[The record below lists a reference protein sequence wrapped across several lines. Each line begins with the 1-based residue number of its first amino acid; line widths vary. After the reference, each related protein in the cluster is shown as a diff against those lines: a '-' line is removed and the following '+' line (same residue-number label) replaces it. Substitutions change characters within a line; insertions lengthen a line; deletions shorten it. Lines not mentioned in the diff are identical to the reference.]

1 MNKMKCIYVLF
12 VLVISLFYISIS
24 ICLFGCSS
32 RNPIQNQ
39 NPILLSNIEETREQ
53 ISSTGIFGIYELNID
68 SDKVT
73 AELVSKRE
81 TSIGE
86 SLMVNGMSFFTTQP
100 CRDCLSIR
108 SLGLDG
114 NNVVVGFHIK
124 HPMKPGDP
132 SQEPSNKNR
141 LDLDVFDMALLIR
154 PTSMEPIHF
163 TPGDYYVYDG
173 VVSNADAYTR
183 ELQNIIDDPA
193 AIPYVLVVDDSETVP
208 SSSTYNEFAMGDE
221 RDFNV
226 LFPVRAGENMGFELY
241 LTFAY
246 GVSATL
252 ATRLNPVYY
261 NPEFNR
267 KPAWK
272 IEVIPPNG
280 NDPPQ
285 LGNTWDDSDDT
296 TTYNVTVKVYDWQV
310 GANVNPLLENLTDI
324 RENSE
329 VLYAG
334 VLIQG
339 MNDSPPYVS
348 GSQSVSG
355 TGTPDDPLIFEI
367 PVANENLL
375 PGGEYK
381 GLVKVADMRS
391 APKEPSIGWDFIVD
405 SPDGIKL
412 NPYQITEF
420 ASYQTFTAYVVSRD
434 FNPVD
439 VTPPWL
445 NFSPQD
451 VFVEGNYAYIA
462 GGVNGLHIFNIS
474 DPLYPVWVNWVDTL
488 NSAIGVYVTGG
499 YAYVADGD
507 SGLQII
513 DVEPIGS
520 ASIVKYVPTPG
531 YAWGVYVTGGYAYV
545 ADGYSGLQIIDVEPI
560 GSASIVKYVP
570 TPGAAED
577 VYVSSGYAYIA
588 VWLGGLQ
595 IIDIEPI
602 VDASIVKSVDTP
614 GSAIG
619 VYVTNGY
626 AYVADGY
633 NSGLQIIDIE
643 PIVDA
648 SIVKSVDTPGSAIGV
663 YVSDGYAFVGDGYSG
678 LQIMDVEPPESA
690 SIVKSV
696 DTPGSAGQ
704 VCLIDCYA
712 YVGDYNSGLQI
723 IDIEPLESAHIV
735 SSVDAI
741 SLTGNIYAT
750 SSYAYIAE
758 GYSLRIIDI
767 EPPESAFIV
776 NSVGTQGSGYP
787 ASVYVVNGYAYVA
800 DYDSGLQIIDVEL
813 PESAFIVN
821 SVDTPGRAWDVHVS
835 DGYAYIAD
843 DEAGLQI
850 IDAEPPES
858 AFIAKSVATLD
869 NAYAIFVSNGYAY
882 IADFYAG
889 LQIIDVEPLE
899 SASIVKSVDI
909 TGQAVEVYVSGG
921 YAFVANQNHGLQI
934 IDIEPPE
941 SAYIFNSVDTPGSA
955 RGVFVSNGYAYIAD
969 WQSGLQII
977 DIQPPESA
985 YIVNSIL
992 TPYHAVDVHIMNNY
1006 AYIADLDGG
1015 LRIIKLW

>member
-1 MNKMKCIYVLF
+1 MMNKMKCIYVFF
-12 VLVISLFYISIS
+12 VLVIGLFYISIS
-24 ICLFGCSS
+24 IGLCGCSS
-32 RNPIQNQ
+32 RNPIQSQ
-39 NPILLSNIEETREQ
+39 EPIFPADIEETREQ
-53 ISSTGIFGIYELNID
+53 ISSTGIFGAYELNID
-68 SDKVT
+68 FDNVT
-73 AELVSKRE
+73 AELTSKRE

-86 SLMVNGMSFFTTQP
+86 SLMVNGGSFFTTQP

-114 NNVVVGFHIK
+114 NNIVVGFHIK

-141 LDLDVFDMALLIR
+141 LDLDVFDMALLVR
-154 PTSMEPIHF
+154 PISMEPIHF
-163 TPGDYYVYDG
+163 TPGDYYAYDG
-173 VVSNADAYTR
+173 VISNADAYTR

-193 AIPYVLVVDDSETVP
+193 AIPYVLVVDDSETIP
-208 SSSTYNEFAMGDE
+208 PSSTYNEFAMGDE

-226 LFPVRAGENMGFELY
+226 LFPMRAGESMGFELY

-246 GVSATL
+246 GASATL
-252 ATRLNPVYY
+252 ATRLNPTYY

-272 IEVIPPNG
+272 VEVIPPNG
-280 NDPPQ
+280 DNPPE
-285 LGNTWDDSDDT
+285 LGNTWDDSDDIS
-296 TTYNVTVKVYDWQV
+296 TYNVTVKVYDWQV

-381 GLVKVADMRS
+381 GLVKIADMRR
-391 APKEPSIGWDFIVD
+391 APKDPSIGWDYIVD
-405 SPDGIKL
+405 SPDGVKL
-412 NPYQITEF
+412 NPNQITEF

-531 YAWGVYVTGGYAYV
+531 
-545 ADGYSGLQIIDVEPI
+545 
-560 GSASIVKYVP
+560 
-570 TPGAAED
+570 AAED

-588 VWLGGLQ
+588 VWLG
-595 IIDIEPI
+595 
-602 VDASIVKSVDTP
+602 
-614 GSAIG
+614 
-619 VYVTNGY
+619 
-626 AYVADGY
+626 
-633 NSGLQIIDIE
+633 GLQIIDIE

-850 IDAEPPES
+850 IDVEPPES